1 MAKNVT
7 DWTVMLSTLMREANT
22 ALERGDR
29 EEAAALTAKA
39 SEVLFLQARK
49 LTSLDEKKRLA
60 KRANELLETS
70 LILQGKLEMRSENPP
85 GADPLNTTAA
95 IAAAV
100 DGKLLGAKKKP
111 GAGQPGQ
118 GGARILEQEG
128 ESESRVAKHV
138 KLLTFE
144 DIAGLEDVKET
155 LRLRVIYPL
164 RHPEKLETYN
174 IEAGGG
180 MLLYGPPGTGKTL
193 LARGVAGELQL
204 PFFVIKSSEVLSQYY
219 GQSERQLA
227 ELFAEAKDSPDGAVV
242 FLDEIDAIGAARTES
257 MNEASRRVLTQLLQ
271 ELDGVD
277 GRSEKLVFLAA
288 TNEPWLLDN
297 ALLRPPRF
305 CEQCYIPL
313 PDAAARLTLFRMGLK
328 HCPLAEDVS
337 LPELVQRSDGFSGAD
352 IVNICQRAKLYPYR
366 EAVESGEDRPVSR
379 ADFEQAM
386 RGAKPSVTPAML
398 RRFEQWATQR

>member
-1 MAKNVT
+1 
-7 DWTVMLSTLMREANT
+7 MLSTLMREANS

-29 EEAAALTAKA
+29 DEAAALTAKA
-39 SEVLFLQARK
+39 SELLFLQARK

-70 LILQGKLEMRSENPP
+70 LILQGKLEMRAETPP
-85 GADPLNTTAA
+85 GADPLNTAAA

-100 DGKLLGAKKKP
+100 DGKLLAAKKKP
-111 GAGQPGQ
+111 VGE
-118 GGARILEQEG
+118 RVMEQQG

-164 RHPEKLETYN
+164 KHPEKLQTYN

-227 ELFAEAKDSPDGAVV
+227 ELFAEAKDAPDGAVV

-313 PDAAARLTLFRMGLK
+313 PDAAARLTLFKMGLK

-337 LPELVQRSDGFSGAD
+337 LAELVQRSDGFSGAD

-366 EAVESGEDRPVSR
+366 EAIQTGEDRPVSS

-398 RRFEQWATQR
+398 RRFDEWAAKR

>member
-1 MAKNVT
+1 
-7 DWTVMLSTLMREANT
+7 MLAGLMREANT
-22 ALERGDR
+22 ALERGER
-29 EEAAALTAKA
+29 EQAATLTAKA
-39 SEVLFLQARK
+39 SELLFLQAQK

-70 LILQGKLEMRSENPP
+70 LILQGKLEMRVDKAPS
-85 GADPLNTTAA
+85 ADPLNTAAA

-100 DGKLLGAKKKP
+100 DGKLLAGKKKN
-111 GAGQPGQ
+111 GGTAAGQ
-118 GGARILEQEG
+118 GGTRILEQE
-128 ESESRVAKHV
+128 SPVESRAAKHV

-164 RHPEKLETYN
+164 KHPEKLQTYN
-174 IEAGGG
+174 ISAGGG

-227 ELFAEAKDSPDGAVV
+227 DLFAEAKDAPDGAVV
-242 FLDEIDAIGAARTES
+242 FLDEIDAIGAARTDS

-277 GRSEKLVFLAA
+277 GRGEKLVFLAA

-305 CEQCYIPL
+305 CERCYIPL
-313 PDAAARLTLFRMGLK
+313 PDADARLVLFQMGLK

-337 LPELVQRSDGFSGAD
+337 LPELVTRTDGFSGAD

-366 EAVESGEDRPVSR
+366 EAILSGEDRPVAR
-379 ADFEQAM
+379 ADFETAM
-386 RGAKPSVTPAML
+386 RGAKPSVTPEIL
-398 RRFEQWATQR
+398 RRFEQWAAKR